1 MANDIK
7 LQEGH
12 PVDENLRPI
21 KVGGESTSLEVAL
34 ENARI
39 KGNCEV
45 TGSISTNEIKSNS
58 DYTRFNT
65 SVGFDIITATY
76 DATNTAVDFRLGN
89 KYIMTFGSGNITNLV
104 LTFPAVSGNF
114 VLLLKQD
121 GTGSRTIS
129 NYKVFDFAG
138 NAATVAGVK
147 FPSATAP
154 DLTDAANH
162 VDIISI
168 FWDATNGIAYGV
180 ATLDFQD

>member
-1 MANDIK
+1 MVNDIK

-89 KYIMTFGSGNITNLV
+89 KYIMTFGQAI
-104 LTFPAVSGNF
+104 
-114 VLLLKQD
+114 
-121 GTGSRTIS
+121 
-129 NYKVFDFAG
+129 
-138 NAATVAGVK
+138 
-147 FPSATAP
+147 
-154 DLTDAANH
+154 
-162 VDIISI
+162 
-168 FWDATNGIAYGV
+168 
-180 ATLDFQD
+180 